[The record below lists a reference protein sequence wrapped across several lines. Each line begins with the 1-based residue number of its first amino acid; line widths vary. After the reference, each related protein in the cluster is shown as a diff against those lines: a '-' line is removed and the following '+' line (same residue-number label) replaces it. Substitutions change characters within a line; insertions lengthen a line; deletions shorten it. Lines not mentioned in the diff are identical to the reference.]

1 MVALGREKGFAFS
14 EDHLAGAVTFR
25 SWFSLP
31 TEIQGGTGREYAP
44 KPTSSAPDLQQLLP
58 IGHACTKNKRAILG

>member
-1 MVALGREKGFAFS
+1 MAWSLGQETGGCEAWMIGGRRWWLLEEERVLHF

-31 TEIQGGTGREYAP
+31 TEIQGRTGRE
-44 KPTSSAPDLQQLLP
+44 
-58 IGHACTKNKRAILG
+58 

>member
-1 MVALGREKGFAFS
+1 MIEGRRWWLLEEERVLYF

-31 TEIQGGTGREYAP
+31 TEIQGGTGRE
-44 KPTSSAPDLQQLLP
+44 
-58 IGHACTKNKRAILG
+58 